1 MRLGY
6 AAGMEEKLQYRQR
19 VITDSDVAFIRQL
32 LREHPAASR
41 RELSKKLCQAW
52 NWVQPNG
59 ALRDMVCRGL
69 MLKLHREGLIE
80 LPPVRQVPCNPLAHR
95 SQPTVVSVDARPLQ
109 VKLSEIQPLE
119 FRSVR
124 RTPEEPLF
132 NSLLEQFHYLR
143 YTQPVGETLKF
154 LAYAGQRPVA
164 CFAWSSSAH
173 YLGCQ
178 DRFLGWSDQARRK
191 NIHLLAYNT
200 RFLLLPKVV
209 TFCRA
214 SLSN

>member
-1 MRLGY
+1 
-6 AAGMEEKLQYRQR
+6 MEGKLQYRSR
-19 VITDSDVAFIRQL
+19 VITDSEVVFIRQL

-80 LPPVRQVPCNPLAHR
+80 LPSVRQVPCNPLAHR

-124 RTPEEPLF
+124 STQEEQLFRLLNSGSSGVRRTQRTANGLI
-132 NSLLEQFHYLR
+132 SLH
-143 YTQPVGETLKF
+143 GE
-154 LAYAGQRPVA
+154 GSGIQRRE
-164 CFAWSSSAH
+164 S
-173 YLGCQ
+173 
-178 DRFLGWSDQARRK
+178 
-191 NIHLLAYNT
+191 
-200 RFLLLPKVV
+200 
-209 TFCRA
+209 
-214 SLSN
+214 